1 MVMEGVGVG
10 VGGRASMRDRHSCV
24 TKTNSLFFCKKY
36 DNNKNRNKQQQQRRR
51 RQLEFVV
58 KLMFF
63 DDERLL
69 EIGPSLFRLPSLHN
83 LALSFSFLWNGSGGE
98 GKGKGTEGRAAGFH
112 ISLAFHVSFIL
123 PFPFI
128 PALWSPRLDAP
139 IGLIS
144 VGTIWSYCLLRV
156 SLVYQK
162 QHRYTK

>member
-36 DNNKNRNKQQQQRRR
+36 DNNKNRNKQQQQQRR

-83 LALSFSFLWNGSGGE
+83 LALSFSFLWNGQRRRGE
-98 GKGKGTEGRAAGFH
+98 GEGNGRPGRGFSYFVGVPCFIH
-112 ISLAFHVSFIL
+112 PAVSIHPSSLEPTFRCTNRSN
-123 PFPFI
+123 
-128 PALWSPRLDAP
+128 
-139 IGLIS
+139 
-144 VGTIWSYCLLRV
+144 
-156 SLVYQK
+156 
-162 QHRYTK
+162 